1 MKSSRYEIL
10 PRLRKMNQH
19 IEGAPLYK
27 CTWKAPGKKL
37 QYRGKPLQYDSIFVG
52 IGNTPDEAI
61 TNCQLE
67 YAKFQISQQ
76 KQHNRAWYGDGR
88 YVGNKN
94 EPDVIFEP
102 SDTIYKATSN
112 LPWWKRLFRV

>member
-19 IEGAPLYK
+19 FEGAPLYK
-27 CTWKAPGKKL
+27 CTWKDPGKL
-37 QYRGKPLQYDSIFVG
+37 QQYRGKPLQYVNIFVG

-61 TNCQLE
+61 TKCRLE
-67 YAKFQISQQ
+67 YAKFKLRQDEVWRSIDLSL
-76 KQHNRAWYGDGR
+76 NR
-88 YVGNKN
+88 
-94 EPDVIFEP
+94 PDVGLGP

>member
-19 IEGAPLYK
+19 FEGAPLYK
-27 CTWKAPGKKL
+27 CTWKDPGKLL
-37 QYRGKPLQYDSIFVG
+37 QYHGKPLRYVNVFVG

-61 TNCQLE
+61 TKCRLE
-67 YAKFQISQQ
+67 YAKFQL
-76 KQHNRAWYGDGR
+76 KHRAVLNYMEAMVNR
-88 YVGNKN
+88 
-94 EPDVIFEP
+94 PDVGLGP
-102 SDTIYKATSN
+102 SDTVYKATSN

>member
-1 MKSSRYEIL
+1 MRKLTYEEK
-10 PRLRKMNQH
+10 PRLTLRKVKDGYTLTFIASSGRVWRGCGITPLSAWH
-19 IEGAPLYK
+19 ALEFLIE
-27 CTWKAPGKKL
+27 
-37 QYRGKPLQYDSIFVG
+37 
-52 IGNTPDEAI
+52 E
-61 TNCQLE
+61 
-67 YAKFQISQQ
+67 FQISLQ

-94 EPDVIFEP
+94 GPDVIFEP